1 MLTAMTT
8 CDFLERAA
16 IVYGDRIGIIDEPNQ
31 VAPSLGELTYRDIA
45 RLAGNYAQGLD
56 ALGIGFGERI
66 AIVTQNS
73 ARLLLTCP
81 HE

>member
-1 MLTAMTT
+1 MTT

-56 ALGIGFGERI
+56 ALGIGLANALRLSRRI
-66 AIVTQNS
+66 PPDCS
-73 ARLLLTCP
+73 
-81 HE
+81 